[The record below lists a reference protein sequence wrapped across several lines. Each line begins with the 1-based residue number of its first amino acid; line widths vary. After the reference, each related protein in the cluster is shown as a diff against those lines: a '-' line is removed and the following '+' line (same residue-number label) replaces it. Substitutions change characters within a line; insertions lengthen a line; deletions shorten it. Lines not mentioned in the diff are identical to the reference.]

1 MSNQQQK
8 PRLTAVSTIHYIKLV
23 IRSVIFITVLVYY
36 ILYRTR
42 GGHNI
47 EEVIESR
54 PII

>member
-36 ILYRTR
+36 

-54 PII
+54 PVI